1 MITIR
6 IPGWQT
12 LDLAHLVLDLNSTI
26 ALDGQVLPGV
36 AERLAA
42 LSANLTIHLVMA
54 DTQGQA
60 AQSAECLG
68 LQLFRIVPG
77 DEASQKLDLVAQL
90 GPARTVTI
98 GNGANDAGMLAAA
111 ALGIAVL
118 GPEGLA
124 TTALQAAGVVVG
136 RIEDALDL
144 LLRPQR
150 LIATLRR

>member
-1 MITIR
+1 MITIS
-6 IPGWQT
+6 IPGRGA
-12 LDLAHLVLDLNSTI
+12 LEVANLVLDLNGTI
-26 ALDGQVLPGV
+26 ALDGEVLPGV

-42 LSANLTIHLVMA
+42 LATGLTVHLVSA

-60 AQSAECLG
+60 AQSAERLG

-77 DEASQKLDLVAQL
+77 DEGGQKLSLVAQL
-90 GPARTVTI
+90 GPAQTVAI
-98 GNGANDAGMLAAA
+98 GNGANDARMLAAA
-111 ALGIAVL
+111 GLGIAVL
-118 GPEGLA
+118 GSEGLA
-124 TTALQAAGVVVG
+124 TMALSAAEVVVD

>member
-1 MITIR
+1 MITIE
-6 IPGWQT
+6 IPGHGT
-12 LDLAHLVLDLNSTI
+12 LKLRNLVLDLNGTI

-42 LSANLTIHLVMA
+42 LSANLTIHLVTA

-124 TTALQAAGVVVG
+124 PTALQAAGVVVG

-150 LIATLRR
+150 LVATLRR

>member
-1 MITIR
+1 MITIN
-6 IPGWQT
+6 IPGRGT
-12 LDLAHLVLDLNSTI
+12 LEVANLVLDLNGTI

-36 AERLAA
+36 TERLAA
-42 LSANLTIHLVMA
+42 LAAELIVHLVTA

-60 AQSAECLG
+60 AQSAERLG
-68 LQLFRIVPG
+68 LRLVKIVPG
-77 DEASQKLDLVAQL
+77 DEAGQKLGLVEQL
-90 GPARTVTI
+90 GPAQTAVI
-98 GNGANDAGMLAAA
+98 GNGANDARMLAAA
-111 ALGIAVL
+111 GLGIAVL

-124 TTALQAAGVVVG
+124 TTALQAAEVITG